1 MSRFLD
7 DANLLINRVVWGWA
21 GKEVGHVR
29 DGKEVGAGTWRGRRR
44 VGGGRHARLRGV
56 GFAGTLLPVTE
67 AYQRVEAA
75 LDDHP
80 EEVRRQLD
88 RVLADGT
95 PAGRAYAATLLERVD
110 PAAARAAWT
119 SLRDDPSE
127 FTTFVGCVMDR
138 ETLGTYAS
146 RTRLAAA

>member
-1 MSRFLD
+1 MFGMRKAWEREL
-7 DANLLINRVVWGWA
+7 
-21 GKEVGHVR
+21 
-29 DGKEVGAGTWRGRRR
+29 GADVDTLVAADTLAFG
-44 VGGGRHARLRGV
+44 GV
-56 GFAGTLLPVTE
+56 GFAGKLLPVTE

-95 PAGRAYAATLLERVD
+95 PAGRAYAATLLERID

-138 ETLGTYAS
+138 ETIGNYA
-146 RTRLAAA
+146 TQRLSAA

>member
-1 MSRFLD
+1 MFGMRKAWEREL
-7 DANLLINRVVWGWA
+7 
-21 GKEVGHVR
+21 
-29 DGKEVGAGTWRGRRR
+29 GADVDTLVAADTLAFG
-44 VGGGRHARLRGV
+44 GV
-56 GFAGTLLPVTE
+56 GFAGKLLPVTE

-75 LDDHP
+75 LEDHP
-80 EEVRRQLD
+80 DEVRRQLD

-95 PAGRAYAATLLERVD
+95 PAGRAYAATLLERID

-138 ETLGTYAS
+138 ETIGNYA
-146 RTRLAAA
+146 TQRLDAA

>member
-1 MSRFLD
+1 MFGMRKAWERELGAAVDELVAADTLAFGGVG
-7 DANLLINRVVWGWA
+7 IA
-21 GKEVGHVR
+21 GK
-29 DGKEVGAGTWRGRRR
+29 
-44 VGGGRHARLRGV
+44 
-56 GFAGTLLPVTE
+56 LLPVTE

-75 LDDHP
+75 IDDHP

-95 PAGRAYAATLLERVD
+95 PAGRAYAATLLERID

-138 ETLGTYAS
+138 ETIGNYA
-146 RTRLAAA
+146 TQRLAAA

>member
-1 MSRFLD
+1 MRKAWERELSAAVDELVAADTLAF
-7 DANLLINRVVWGWA
+7 G
-21 GKEVGHVR
+21 
-29 DGKEVGAGTWRGRRR
+29 
-44 VGGGRHARLRGV
+44 GV
-56 GFAGTLLPVTE
+56 GIAGTLLPVTE
-67 AYQRVEAA
+67 AYHRVEAA
-75 LDDHP
+75 LSDHP

-110 PAAARAAWT
+110 PEAARAAWT

-146 RTRLAAA
+146 RRLAAA

>member
-1 MSRFLD
+1 MRKAWERELGAAVDELVAADTLAFGGVG
-7 DANLLINRVVWGWA
+7 IA
-21 GKEVGHVR
+21 GK
-29 DGKEVGAGTWRGRRR
+29 
-44 VGGGRHARLRGV
+44 
-56 GFAGTLLPVTE
+56 LLPVTE

-75 LDDHP
+75 IDDHP

-95 PAGRAYAATLLERVD
+95 PAGRAYAATLLERID

-138 ETLGTYAS
+138 ETIGNYA
-146 RTRLAAA
+146 TQRLAAA

>member
-1 MSRFLD
+1 MRKAWERELAAAVDELVAADTLAF
-7 DANLLINRVVWGWA
+7 G
-21 GKEVGHVR
+21 
-29 DGKEVGAGTWRGRRR
+29 
-44 VGGGRHARLRGV
+44 GV
-56 GFAGTLLPVTE
+56 GIAGTLLPVTE
-67 AYQRVEAA
+67 AYHRVEAA
-75 LDDHP
+75 LSDHP

-110 PAAARAAWT
+110 PEAARAAWT

-146 RTRLAAA
+146 RRLAAA

>member
-1 MSRFLD
+1 MFGMRKAWEREL
-7 DANLLINRVVWGWA
+7 
-21 GKEVGHVR
+21 
-29 DGKEVGAGTWRGRRR
+29 GAAVDELVAADTLAFG
-44 VGGGRHARLRGV
+44 GV
-56 GFAGTLLPVTE
+56 GIAGTLLPVTE

-75 LDDHP
+75 IDDHP

-95 PAGRAYAATLLERVD
+95 PAGRAYAATLLERID

-138 ETLGTYAS
+138 ETIGNYAAQ
-146 RTRLAAA
+146 RLAAA

>member
-1 MSRFLD
+1 MRKAWERELGAAVDELVAADTLAFGGVG
-7 DANLLINRVVWGWA
+7 IA
-21 GKEVGHVR
+21 GK
-29 DGKEVGAGTWRGRRR
+29 
-44 VGGGRHARLRGV
+44 
-56 GFAGTLLPVTE
+56 LLPVTE
-67 AYQRVEAA
+67 AYHRVEAA
-75 LDDHP
+75 IDDHP

-95 PAGRAYAATLLERVD
+95 PAGRAYAATLLERID

-138 ETLGTYAS
+138 ETIGNYA
-146 RTRLAAA
+146 TQRLAAA

>member
-1 MSRFLD
+1 MFGMRKAWEREL
-7 DANLLINRVVWGWA
+7 
-21 GKEVGHVR
+21 
-29 DGKEVGAGTWRGRRR
+29 GAAVDELVAADTLAFG
-44 VGGGRHARLRGV
+44 GV
-56 GFAGTLLPVTE
+56 GIAGTLLPVTE
-67 AYQRVEAA
+67 AYHRVEAA
-75 LDDHP
+75 LSDHP

-110 PAAARAAWT
+110 PEAARAAWT

-146 RTRLAAA
+146 RRLAAA

>member
-1 MSRFLD
+1 MFGMRKAWEREL
-7 DANLLINRVVWGWA
+7 
-21 GKEVGHVR
+21 
-29 DGKEVGAGTWRGRRR
+29 GADVDTLVAADTLAFG
-44 VGGGRHARLRGV
+44 GV
-56 GFAGTLLPVTE
+56 GFAGKLLPVTE

-75 LDDHP
+75 IDDHP

-95 PAGRAYAATLLERVD
+95 PAGRAYAATLLERID

-138 ETLGTYAS
+138 ETIGNYA
-146 RTRLAAA
+146 TQRLAAA

>member
-1 MSRFLD
+1 M
-7 DANLLINRVVWGWA
+7 
-21 GKEVGHVR
+21 
-29 DGKEVGAGTWRGRRR
+29 
-44 VGGGRHARLRGV
+44 
-56 GFAGTLLPVTE
+56 
-67 AYQRVEAA
+67 
-75 LDDHP
+75 
-80 EEVRRQLD
+80 
-88 RVLADGT
+88 LADGT

-146 RTRLAAA
+146 RRLAAA

>member
-1 MSRFLD
+1 MFGMRKAWEREL
-7 DANLLINRVVWGWA
+7 
-21 GKEVGHVR
+21 
-29 DGKEVGAGTWRGRRR
+29 GAAVDELAAADTLAFG
-44 VGGGRHARLRGV
+44 GV
-56 GFAGTLLPVTE
+56 GIAGTLLPVTE
-67 AYQRVEAA
+67 AYERVSAA
-75 LDDHP
+75 LHDHP
-80 EEVRRQLD
+80 EETRRQLD

-146 RTRLAAA
+146 RRLTAA

>member
-1 MSRFLD
+1 MFGIGKKWERELD
-7 DANLLINRVVWGWA
+7 AAVDELVTADTLAFG
-21 GKEVGHVR
+21 
-29 DGKEVGAGTWRGRRR
+29 
-44 VGGGRHARLRGV
+44 GV
-56 GFAGTLLPVTE
+56 GLAGQVLPVTL
-67 AYQRVEAA
+67 AYERVSAA
-75 LDDHP
+75 VDDHP
-80 EEVRRQLD
+80 DEVRRQLD

-138 ETLGTYAS
+138 ETLGNYAS
-146 RTRLAAA
+146 QRLATS

>member
-1 MSRFLD
+1 MFGMRKAWEREL
-7 DANLLINRVVWGWA
+7 
-21 GKEVGHVR
+21 
-29 DGKEVGAGTWRGRRR
+29 GADVDTLVAADTLAFG
-44 VGGGRHARLRGV
+44 GV
-56 GFAGTLLPVTE
+56 GFAGKLLPVTE

-95 PAGRAYAATLLERVD
+95 PAGRAYAATLLERID

-138 ETLGTYAS
+138 ETIGNYA
-146 RTRLAAA
+146 TQRLTAA

>member
-1 MSRFLD
+1 MFGMRKAWEREL
-7 DANLLINRVVWGWA
+7 
-21 GKEVGHVR
+21 
-29 DGKEVGAGTWRGRRR
+29 GAAVDTLVAADTLAFG
-44 VGGGRHARLRGV
+44 GV
-56 GFAGTLLPVTE
+56 GFAGKLLPVTE

-95 PAGRAYAATLLERVD
+95 PAGRAYAATLLERID

-138 ETLGTYAS
+138 ETIGNYA
-146 RTRLAAA
+146 TQRLAAA

>member
-1 MSRFLD
+1 MRKAWERELGAAVDELVAADTLAFGGVG
-7 DANLLINRVVWGWA
+7 IA
-21 GKEVGHVR
+21 GK
-29 DGKEVGAGTWRGRRR
+29 
-44 VGGGRHARLRGV
+44 
-56 GFAGTLLPVTE
+56 LLPVTE

-95 PAGRAYAATLLERVD
+95 PAGRAYAATLLERID
-110 PAAARAAWT
+110 RAAARAAWT

-138 ETLGTYAS
+138 ETIGNYAAQ
-146 RTRLAAA
+146 RLAAA

>member
-1 MSRFLD
+1 MRKAWEREL
-7 DANLLINRVVWGWA
+7 
-21 GKEVGHVR
+21 
-29 DGKEVGAGTWRGRRR
+29 GAAVDELVAADTLAFG
-44 VGGGRHARLRGV
+44 GV
-56 GFAGTLLPVTE
+56 GIAGTLLPVTE
-67 AYQRVEAA
+67 AYHRVEAA
-75 LDDHP
+75 VSDHP

-110 PAAARAAWT
+110 PEAARAAWT
-119 SLRDDPSE
+119 SLRGDPSE

-146 RTRLAAA
+146 RRLAAA

>member
-1 MSRFLD
+1 MRKAWERELSAAVDELVAADTLAF
-7 DANLLINRVVWGWA
+7 G
-21 GKEVGHVR
+21 
-29 DGKEVGAGTWRGRRR
+29 
-44 VGGGRHARLRGV
+44 GV
-56 GFAGTLLPVTE
+56 GIAGTLLPVTE
-67 AYQRVEAA
+67 AYHRVEAA
-75 LDDHP
+75 LSDHS

-110 PAAARAAWT
+110 PEAARAAWT

-146 RTRLAAA
+146 RRLAAA

>member
-1 MSRFLD
+1 MFG
-7 DANLLINRVVWGWA
+7 I
-21 GKEVGHVR
+21 GKKWERELAAAVDELVAADTLAFG
-29 DGKEVGAGTWRGRRR
+29 
-44 VGGGRHARLRGV
+44 GV
-56 GFAGTLLPVTE
+56 GLAGQVLPVTS
-67 AYQRVEAA
+67 AYERVSAA
-75 LDDHP
+75 VDDHP
-80 EEVRRQLD
+80 DEVRRQLD

-138 ETLGTYAS
+138 ETLGNYA
-146 RTRLAAA
+146 RQRLATS

>member
-1 MSRFLD
+1 MFGMRKAWEREL
-7 DANLLINRVVWGWA
+7 
-21 GKEVGHVR
+21 
-29 DGKEVGAGTWRGRRR
+29 GADVDTLVAADTLAFG
-44 VGGGRHARLRGV
+44 GV
-56 GFAGTLLPVTE
+56 GFAGKLLPVTE

-75 LDDHP
+75 VDDHP

-95 PAGRAYAATLLERVD
+95 PAGRAYAATLLERID

-138 ETLGTYAS
+138 ETIGNYA
-146 RTRLAAA
+146 TQRLAAA

>member
-1 MSRFLD
+1 MFG
-7 DANLLINRVVWGWA
+7 I
-21 GKEVGHVR
+21 GKKWER
-29 DGKEVGAGTWRGRRR
+29 ELGAAVDELVAADTLAFG
-44 VGGGRHARLRGV
+44 GV
-56 GFAGTLLPVTE
+56 GIAGATLPVTE
-67 AYQRVEAA
+67 AYHRVEAA

-80 EEVRRQLD
+80 EEVRRQLE

-95 PAGRAYAATLLERVD
+95 PAGRAYAATLLERID

-138 ETLGTYAS
+138 ETLGHYAS
-146 RTRLAAA
+146 LRLAAA